1 MRIDGV
7 FLFIG
12 VGAVAGTEL
21 IKIGVAGRAHGVR
34 GAVRVFMDDEGS
46 DSLLH
51 VREVYLGP
59 EHRRYDVRRAVRCG
73 RFMALEL
80 EDITDRDAASA
91 LTGQEVRVLRK
102 SLRPLRHAYYASDL
116 VGSVLVDETGRTWG
130 TVERVMP
137 NGPQDLLE
145 YRREDGT
152 KGYVPFVSAH
162 VGKVDLEGGTIAV
175 DGAWMSELDA
185 VFGG

>member
-12 VGAVAGTEL
+12 VGAVAKTEL

-80 EDITDRDAASA
+80 EDITDRVTRITPAIWPAASWW
-91 LTGQEVRVLRK
+91 TRRVGRGGLSSESCPTVPRICWNTDAK
-102 SLRPLRHAYYASDL
+102 TERRGMSLLCRRMSARSIWKA
-116 VGSVLVDETGRTWG
+116 GR
-130 TVERVMP
+130 
-137 NGPQDLLE
+137 
-145 YRREDGT
+145 
-152 KGYVPFVSAH
+152 
-162 VGKVDLEGGTIAV
+162 
-175 DGAWMSELDA
+175 
-185 VFGG
+185 